1 MHTESD
7 SDTAPCPANL
17 DEKEETDEEKT
28 ERKMQSTEDSAKLA
42 SSEDEADPK
51 KARIQSAKVK
61 AGAGGRRMSESK
73 EA

>member
-1 MHTESD
+1 
-7 SDTAPCPANL
+7 
-17 DEKEETDEEKT
+17 
-28 ERKMQSTEDSAKLA
+28 MQSTEDSAKLA

-73 EA
+73 EAQNASDEESSEEDD